1 MTNDQIYRI
10 QKLYLSV
17 EFITNYL
24 SQKNTNTKL
33 QMSSILLSITHAH
46 VQAHTVSAFKK
57 EIFRHAIRGWQGR
70 ARGTCV
76 LHKASN

>member
-46 VQAHTVSAFKK
+46 VQAHTQFQHLKK
-57 EIFRHAIRGWQGR
+57 KFSDM
-70 ARGTCV
+70 
-76 LHKASN
+76 L